1 MKLGT
6 RIIPTLAVA
15 FFLVPTLFA
24 DDTAKPGDPP
34 KKDGSVKS
42 TAAPAASAKPKTAG
56 KSLLAMP
63 AAASRQMPAGGGG
76 MGRHSERHGRR
87 SGGQGDSTPR
97 VELFMGYSFWRAVP
111 DSTKN
116 RIDGM
121 HGGST
126 SLAYNLNRRVGL
138 VVDFGGFKVDS
149 LEFTNTGAGFTP
161 SRVVDVKSNVFT
173 VMFGPRVSW
182 RDHDRFTPFLQVLGG
197 VAHAD
202 DVTLVGCTAP
212 IYACTP
218 LLKETAFAMTAG
230 GGLDYRLNHRIALRL
245 FQAEYLLTRFQDP
258 TSLTNDHGWQSNVRL
273 SAGIVLRFGGD
284 SMPPPPPNRSPVASC
299 SVDKNTVY
307 AGSGDT
313 AEVRAN
319 ASDPDNDSLTY
330 SWTTN
335 GGTVEGSGPEA
346 RWNSSGAT
354 PGTYKVKVRVD
365 DGRGGTTDCSAEIR
379 VEPQPNRPPTMNC
392 SADRNSVVIGEA
404 VLINANANDPEND
417 SLTYSWKSSG
427 GRVRGT
433 GASIRLDTAG
443 LKAGRYSVSGHV
455 DDGRG
460 GTADCQV
467 GVEALE
473 PPPPPE
479 MVELEK
485 RLDLHSIY
493 FQTARPTA
501 ANPNSGLVRSQENI
515 LATLAEDFKKYLR
528 FRPDA
533 HLILGGHADERGSQE
548 YNKDLTERRV
558 ERARNY
564 LTEHGV
570 SAAAIETRSFGKEDQ
585 LNAGQIKEQIAQN
598 PDLTPDDRQQ
608 MLNNLQ
614 VMVLA
619 NNRRV
624 DISLST
630 TGQQS
635 THRYPFNARDYLAL
649 ISTKGG
655 ESNQTARPAR
665 KKKANH

>member
-6 RIIPTLAVA
+6 SIIPTLAIA
-15 FFLVPTLFA
+15 FFLVPALLA
-24 DDTAKPGDPP
+24 DDTAKPTSVT
-34 KKDGSVKS
+34 KKDESVNS
-42 TAAPAASAKPKTAG
+42 TAAAG
-56 KSLLAMP
+56 KSANPKPTGETLLAQP
-63 AAASRQMPAGGGG
+63 SASSGQTAAGGGS
-76 MGRHSERHGRR
+76 GRHSGRHGRR
-87 SGGQGDSTPR
+87 SQGHGDSTPK
-97 VELFMGYSFWRAVP
+97 VELFLGYSYWRALP
-111 DSTKN
+111 QRREN
-116 RIDGM
+116 RIESM

-126 SLAYNLNRRVGL
+126 SLAYNLNHHVGL
-138 VVDFGGFKVDS
+138 VVDFGGFRVDS
-149 LEFTNTGAGFTP
+149 LHFNNQGPAFTP
-161 SRVVDVKSNVFT
+161 SRVVDAKSNVFT

-197 VAHAD
+197 IARAD

-218 LLKETAFAMTAG
+218 LLKETAFTMTAG
-230 GGLDYRLNHRIALRL
+230 GGLDYKLNHKFALRL
-245 FQAEYLLTRFQDP
+245 FQAEYLLTRFRDL
-258 TSLTNDHGWQSNVRL
+258 TSVTGDHGWQSNVRL
-273 SAGIVLRFGGD
+273 SAGIVFRFGGD
-284 SMPPPPPNRSPVASC
+284 YMPPPPPNRSPVASC

-313 AEVRAN
+313 AKVRAN

-335 GGTVEGSGPEA
+335 GGTVEGTGPEA
-346 RWNSSGAT
+346 RWNSSGVT

-365 DGRGGTTDCSAEIR
+365 DGRGGTADCSAEIR
-379 VEPQPNRPPTMNC
+379 VEPQPNRVPTMSC
-392 SADRNSVVIGEA
+392 SADRNAAVIGETVQITA
-404 VLINANANDPEND
+404 IASDPDNDP
-417 SLTYSWKSSG
+417 LTYSWKSSG
-427 GRVRGT
+427 GRVRGRD
-433 GASIRLDTAG
+433 ASVKFDTAG
-443 LKAGRYSVSGHV
+443 LKAGRYSVSGHA

-467 GVEALE
+467 AVEALE

-485 RLDLHSIY
+485 RLELHSIY

-501 ANPNSGLVRSQENI
+501 ANPGGGLVGSQEKI
-515 LATLAEDFKKYLR
+515 LSMLAKDFQRYLT
-528 FRPDA
+528 FRPEA
-533 HLILGGHADERGSQE
+533 HLILGGHADPRGSAE
-548 YNKDLTERRV
+548 YNKALTERRV
-558 ERARNY
+558 ERSRNY
-564 LTEHGV
+564 LIQHGV
-570 SAAAIETRSFGKEDQ
+570 SASAIETRSFGEEDQ
-585 LNAGQIKEQIAQN
+585 LNAEQIKEQIAQN

-649 ISTKGG
+649 INTSAGDTK
-655 ESNQTARPAR
+655 APAKPAR
-665 KKKANH
+665 RKKANH